1 MTTITIEIPDKEA
14 KSLSAFI
21 KKRGGNII
29 SVDDDGFTKDEL
41 DSVKQGLK
49 EALMI
54 KNGQLKSIP
63 MSDLWNE

>member
-1 MTTITIEIPDKEA
+1 MTTITIEIPDNEA

-21 KKRGGNII
+21 KKKGGSII